1 MVVATSILAL
11 FLMLALGTIVPA
23 FQITRR
29 AEENIAAQRE
39 VILAFDRLIA
49 EMGMLDRATVSTSPN
64 TLSFLSDEIYSGL
77 NGAIPDADLVDLGLQ
92 TDVSWNKYVILR
104 HRDNNLYRREFDY
117 QHGQQI
123 FQIDPDKL
131 TTWADGPGIAE
142 KIFAKNVE
150 LFETEEAG
158 LTRVYLKIR
167 SVFRNGKKPEACQLT
182 LQIQMRGSR

>member
-1 MVVATSILAL
+1 MVVATSILAI
-11 FLMLALGTIVPA
+11 FMVLALGTIVPA
-23 FQITRR
+23 FQVTRR

-39 VILAFDRLIA
+39 VILAFDRLLT
-49 EMGMLDRATVSTSPN
+49 EMGMLDRATVSTAAN
-64 TLSFLSDEIYSGL
+64 TLSFLSDEVYSGP
-77 NGAIPDADLVDLGLQ
+77 NGPIDNADLIDLGLQ

-104 HRDNNLYRREFDY
+104 HRDNNLYRREFEY

-131 TTWADGPGIAE
+131 ADWADGPGVAE

-150 LFETEEAG
+150 LFEAEEAG